1 MTRHCAAPMD
11 SPHGRDAVPARA
23 VLIDA
28 PLTPVRFSGASGY
41 PAFVGDPPVA
51 DTGSEAA
58 VRRLA
63 FSIMISD
70 ADIQPLVAD
79 LFRVRI
85 PTAMAHALNCYLWL
99 GPNGVT
105 VAVPGGRTA
114 RVIARTPAG
123 VRNRWHLPS
132 RNLHATT
139 LGVAC
144 RYCQVEDGSC

>member
-11 SPHGRDAVPARA
+11 SPYGRDAVSARA

-28 PLTPVRFSGASGY
+28 PLTPVSFSGASGY
-41 PAFVGDPPVA
+41 PAFAGDPPVA

-70 ADIQPLVAD
+70 ADIQALVAG

-99 GPNGVT
+99 GPDGVT
-105 VAVPGGRTA
+105 IVDTGWADSAP
-114 RVIARTPAG
+114 VIARALELLGRRTSDVERIVLG
-123 VRNRWHLPS
+123 HLP
-132 RNLHATT
+132 RGAA
-139 LGVAC
+139 V
-144 RYCQVEDGSC
+144 